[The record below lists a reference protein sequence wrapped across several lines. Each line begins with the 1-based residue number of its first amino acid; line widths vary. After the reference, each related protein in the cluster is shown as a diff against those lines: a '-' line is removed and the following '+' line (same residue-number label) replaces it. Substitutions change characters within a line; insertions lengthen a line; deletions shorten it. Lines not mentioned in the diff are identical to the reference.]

1 MSIINW
7 KELSSEEIKMKLVDM
22 HYEYECLKD
31 SMIKSL
37 NALTIIEKEYNEGN
51 IELEKRNKF

>member
-22 HYEYECLKD
+22 HYEYECLKY